1 LFHRYRQGHHST
13 SDDSTRYRDVDEIQ
27 SWRDN
32 DNPLTRLRLYM
43 ESQGWW
49 DEARETSLKDT
60 EKRKVLEA
68 LSKAE
73 NKPDPSRD
81 TMFDDV
87 RLALLAYLTGLKSRL
102 IWFYMVVY

>member
-1 LFHRYRQGHHST
+1 M
-13 SDDSTRYRDVDEIQ
+13 
-27 SWRDN
+27 WRDN
-32 DNPLTRLRLYM
+32 DNPLTRLRKYM
-43 ESQGWW
+43 EGQGWW

-81 TMFDDV
+81 TMFEDV
-87 RLALLAYLTGLKSRL
+87 RISRP
-102 IWFYMVVY
+102 

>member
-1 LFHRYRQGHHST
+1 
-13 SDDSTRYRDVDEIQ
+13 
-27 SWRDN
+27 
-32 DNPLTRLRLYM
+32 M

-87 RLALLAYLTGLKSRL
+87 RLALLTYLTGLISRL
-102 IWFYMVVY
+102 HGLYGGLLGWIYALHLSTDTHTRVVHCFG